1 MKRPTIALVALL
13 FLSCFGLLLVLAGA
27 CEGDACTKDTDCQMP
42 LICVASACVPVG
54 PKPDAAADGD
64 AEPEVDGDTP
74 PRDGDGDGE
83 AEEGGEGADDDGDVP
98 DELDVT
104 DDSGGGCTPVTSLA
118 YNIAP
123 TAADAEERPLTL
135 PSEDGFATL
144 IRLPGTVAADGL
156 RFQRFQP
163 DGTSGTHSAVW
174 TLSSVEIGPSHPFVE
189 LPSGEFAVAFSIPE
203 GLQTGIWMKITAAT
217 GGGGT
222 TPSQIPG
229 TTASST
235 APTLTFDDTDL
246 VVAWVESNSGAVEIR
261 GQFVSADTGVARG
274 SYVTIAAGPSGTKEP
289 RIVWGDIRHVL
300 AYFNASDG
308 ALHILSLD
316 GTLVVTRDDPFVPAT
331 GQSLVGYPAVAW
343 NGTEFG
349 VAWETRGT
357 SSSTMHLATFLPDT
371 LPVDHEPL
379 AATVPLAG
387 TEQGQLGLAWSDVR
401 NEWAIAWRFNRVG
414 RVSISLARISATDFR
429 LVAEPIDLR
438 TEATTG
444 FHPCVSHHAGYY
456 QVTWSEVFGATY
468 PLYEAT
474 HGCTP

>member
-1 MKRPTIALVALL
+1 MKRPTIVLVAVL
-13 FLSCFGLLLVLAGA
+13 FLSCFGLLLALAGA
-27 CEGDACTKDTDCQMP
+27 CQNDSCTKDTDCQMP

-54 PKPDAAADGD
+54 PKPDAADDGD

-74 PRDGDGDGE
+74 PRDGDGE
-83 AEEGGEGADDDGDVP
+83 ADEGGEATDDGDVP
-98 DELDVT
+98 DELEVS
-104 DDSGGGCTPVTSLA
+104 DDGGGGCTLVTSLS
-118 YNIAP
+118 YNIAL
-123 TAADAEERPLTL
+123 TAADGDERPVTL
-135 PSEDGFATL
+135 PSEGEFATI
-144 IRLPGTVAADGL
+144 IRLPGIVAADGL
-156 RFQRFQP
+156 RFQRFHL
-163 DGTSGTHSAVW
+163 DGTAIPSAIW
-174 TLSSVEIGPSHPFVE
+174 TLSSVEIGPSHPLVE
-189 LPSGEFAVAFSIPE
+189 LPSGGFAVAFSIPE
-203 GLQTGIWMKITAAT
+203 GLQTGIWMKITERN

-222 TPSQIPG
+222 TPSQIPD

-235 APTLTFDDTDL
+235 APTLTFDGTDL
-246 VVAWVESNSGAVEIR
+246 VVAWVETNAGAVEIR
-261 GQFVSADTGVARG
+261 GQHVNADTGVASG
-274 SYVTIAAGPSGTKEP
+274 SYVTVAAGPSGTKEP

-316 GTLVVTRDDPFVPAT
+316 GTLTVTRDDPFVPAS
-331 GQSLVGYPAVAW
+331 GQSFVGYPAVAW

-387 TEQGQLGLAWSDVR
+387 TEQGQLSLTWGGVR
-401 NEWAIAWRFNRVG
+401 NEWAIAWRFSQVG
-414 RVSISLARISATDFR
+414 RVRISLARIDATDFR
-429 LVAEPIDLR
+429 LVDVPIDLR

-444 FHPCVSHHAGYY
+444 AHPGVAYNAGYY
-456 QVTWSEVFGATY
+456 QVTWSEVFGTTY